1 MRNVEKTRKSIPPHL
16 WEMHSAVLQLI
27 VTNTAMKTNMRHI
40 LWVTETQL
48 SKPPT
53 GLEAKQIQ
61 TESTDKGV
69 N

>member
-1 MRNVEKTRKSIPPHL
+1 MRNVEKTRRSIPPHL
-16 WEMHSAVLQLI
+16 WEMYSAVLQL
-27 VTNTAMKTNMRHI
+27 TNTAVRTKMRHI

-48 SKPPT
+48 SKPST

>member
-1 MRNVEKTRKSIPPHL
+1 
-16 WEMHSAVLQLI
+16 MHSAVLQLI